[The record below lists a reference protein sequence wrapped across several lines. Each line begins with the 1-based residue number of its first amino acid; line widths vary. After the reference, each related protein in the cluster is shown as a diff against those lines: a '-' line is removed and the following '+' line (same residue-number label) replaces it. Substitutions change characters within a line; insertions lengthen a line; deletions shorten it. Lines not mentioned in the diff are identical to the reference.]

1 MDYGEHGVVGFV
13 GEGGG
18 SERESDLFQGGVA
31 AHGLRL
37 CGRATQAE
45 SCTDRYSS
53 QFKKKLLHINVQ
65 WFRGGLV
72 FEAHRLLYH
81 SA

>member
-1 MDYGEHGVVGFV
+1 MYMYICMYVYMYSVDREARALSVPDGRHLLPQLEHAP
-13 GEGGG
+13 E
-18 SERESDLFQGGVA
+18 
-31 AHGLRL
+31 
-37 CGRATQAE
+37 CATHPECQLVN
-45 SCTDRYSS
+45 SLSS
-53 QFKKKLLHINVQ
+53 VSTRNVQ